1 VGAAAYGNKILK
13 GSKPADTA
21 SRGTDDICHQSEN
34 ATMLR
39 LTILPPL
46 LGVCESSYGSDSIEM
61 PSIETA
67 SRTQTPF
74 LAAKHP

>member
-1 VGAAAYGNKILK
+1 
-13 GSKPADTA
+13 
-21 SRGTDDICHQSEN
+21 
-34 ATMLR
+34 MLR

-46 LGVCESSYGSDSIEM
+46 LGVCESSDGSDSIEM

>member
-1 VGAAAYGNKILK
+1 
-13 GSKPADTA
+13 
-21 SRGTDDICHQSEN
+21 
-34 ATMLR
+34 MLR

-67 SRTQTPF
+67 GRTQNTV
-74 LAAKHP
+74 LAAKHS